1 MIAYFVKKR
10 KITILF
16 FLMAV
21 LVGAFSF
28 MQLPR
33 QEMPD
38 VVVRQAMVT
47 TIYPGAAPQKVEQTV
62 TKKLEQ
68 RIKEV
73 KGVGNI
79 TSTSGNGFSSI
90 LVETEGDAKPE
101 TVWDEMRKK
110 VQDAQADLPED
121 AEVPVINDNLASSF
135 IGSYAI
141 IADSRDSL
149 YDLNSLM
156 TSWEDQL
163 GALDG
168 VSDVT
173 ISGLPDQEVKIAI
186 DTQKLQQYRLP
197 WGRVV
202 QAVQARMD
210 LVPTGDVEYNDRTYQ
225 LIVKEAS
232 DPQEL
237 SRLLI
242 TRSESGSPVYLS
254 DIGSVQLAHADA
266 DVYAYAEGKPAI
278 RISLGAETGTD
289 IRTMNERVN
298 AKLAELQKTLPE
310 DVKFVT
316 LFAQKDNV
324 DEIFADLSR
333 ETLMAIAAVILI
345 CTLGLNL
352 LTSSFVALAIPV
364 SVAIAM
370 IFLPMLGVTLNQISV
385 VGLIIV
391 LGILVDD
398 AVVVNDNIERRLT
411 DLGETPSEAAVNGTK
426 EVAVSILT
434 ATLATIS
441 AFMPL
446 MFLSGD
452 VGAFI
457 KPIPVV
463 ISLAML
469 ASMLMSL
476 AIIPIFREWYET
488 RRPRKRKDTTAKPA
502 GLLGRQIQ
510 SLTHLYS
517 GKIMTK
523 VVKRPLFT
531 GLAGLL
537 IGTAAY
543 GLVLFTPIELFPEA
557 EDPHMTI
564 KITMPVGT
572 SLSETD
578 RVVQEIAGWVRQ
590 QPETEKVAYAAGGGA
605 PQLYSDLDGS
615 TASKEGDIYGQITVV
630 GKEHSFD
637 LDKTPEAWSRH
648 FDESYPGITITESTP
663 RLGIPVG
670 KPVSVRI
677 SGPETGELQALTQQV
692 RESIASIKGTSG
704 ITDDMGIERYA
715 LDLEVHQQAM
725 DQYQVSYADLTQT
738 LLLLNEGL
746 DASQFDTGSELIDI
760 KVYLNKDNT
769 DPNVLLQQLSVTNA
783 SGVQIPLSQLV
794 QVKPSFAIQQISHY
808 NLERT
813 VTVEADLE
821 GRTATDAAVDVRAEL
836 AKISF
841 PEGYSWEIG
850 GETSDQNEIF
860 ADLGTLSIVVVFL
873 ILILITIQFYS
884 ISIPLIIMTTVYLAA
899 AGGIL
904 GIFLTGM
911 PIGFMSIMGI
921 IALAGIVVRNGIV
934 MIEFIEDARHEGAEL
949 EDAVIQATAA
959 RFRPILLTSLT
970 AIVGMIPIALLGSLL
985 FKPLA
990 YAIIFGLLFSTLLT
1004 LFVVP
1009 SLYMLMAKYKLRRK
1023 QRKEK
1028 KATAEFDASDTRYLQ
1043 Q

>member
-73 KGVGNI
+73 KGVGDI

-90 LVETEGDAKPE
+90 LVETEDNADPE

-110 VQDAQADLPED
+110 VQDAQPDLPED
-121 AEVPVINDNLASSF
+121 AEVPVINDNLASLF

-149 YDLNSLM
+149 YALNSLM
-156 TSWEDQL
+156 TTWEDQL

-168 VSDVT
+168 VSNVT
-173 ISGLPDQEVKIAI
+173 ISGLPEQEVRIDI
-186 DTQKLQQYRLP
+186 DTQKLQQYHLP
-197 WGRVV
+197 WGQVV
-202 QAVQARMD
+202 QAVQGRMD

-225 LIVKEAS
+225 MIVKEAS
-232 DPQEL
+232 DPDQL
-237 SRLLI
+237 NRLLF
-242 TRSESGSPVYLS
+242 TRTESGSPVYLS
-254 DIGSVQLAHADA
+254 DIGTVQLTHAEA
-266 DVYAYAEGKPAI
+266 DYYAYATDKPAI
-278 RISLGAETGTD
+278 RIALGAETGTD
-289 IRTMNERVN
+289 VGSMNERVN
-298 AKLAELQKTLPE
+298 AKLAELKQTLPD
-310 DVKFVT
+310 DVQFVT
-316 LFAQKDNV
+316 LFAQQDNV

-411 DLGETPSEAAVNGTK
+411 DLGETPAEAAVNGTK
-426 EVAVSILT
+426 EVAISILT

-441 AFMPL
+441 AFTPL
-446 MFLSGD
+446 LFLSGD
-452 VGAFI
+452 VGVFI
-457 KPIPVV
+457 KPIPIV

-488 RRPRKRKDTTAKPA
+488 RRLHKRKDRTTKPA

-517 GKIMTK
+517 GKIMAK

-543 GLVLFTPIELFPEA
+543 GLILFTPIELFPES
-557 EDPHMTI
+557 EDPHMTMNV
-564 KITMPVGT
+564 TMPVGT
-572 SLSETD
+572 SLAETD
-578 RVVQEIAGWVRQ
+578 RVVQEMAGWIQQ

-605 PQLYSDLDGS
+605 PQLYSDLTGGS
-615 TASKEGDIYGQITVV
+615 PSEGDIYGQISVA
-630 GKEHSFD
+630 GKEHIFD
-637 LDKTPEAWSRH
+637 LDETPEAWSRY
-648 FDESYPGITITESTP
+648 FEETYPGVTITERIP

-677 SGPETGELQALTQQV
+677 SGTETEQLQALTQQV
-692 RESIASIKGTSG
+692 REAIASIDGTTG

-715 LDLEVHQQAM
+715 LELEVNQQAM
-725 DQYQVSYADLTQT
+725 DQYQVSHADLTQT

-746 DASQFDTGSELIDI
+746 DASLFDTGSELIDI
-760 KVYLNKDNT
+760 KVYLNQDTT
-769 DPNVLLQQLSVTNA
+769 DPNVLFQQLSVTNTTGA
-783 SGVQIPLSQLV
+783 QIPLSQLV
-794 QVKPSFAIQQISHY
+794 EVKPSFTIQQIKHY

-821 GRTATDAAVDVRAEL
+821 GRTAADAAGDVQTML
-836 AKISF
+836 AAISF

-850 GETSDQNEIF
+850 GETSDQSEIF
-860 ADLGTLSIVVVFL
+860 ADLGTLSIIVVFL
-873 ILILITIQFYS
+873 ILVLITIQFYS
-884 ISIPLIIMTTVYLAA
+884 ITIPLIIMTTVYLAA

-911 PIGFMSIMGI
+911 PVGFMSIMGI

-934 MIEFIEDARHEGAEL
+934 MIEFIEDARHQGIEL
-949 EDAVIQATAA
+949 EEAVIQATAA

-970 AIVGMIPIALLGSLL
+970 AIVGMLPIALLGSLL

-1009 SLYMLMAKYKLRRK
+1009 SLYMLMAQYKLRREL
-1023 QRKEK
+1023 RKETK
-1028 KATAEFDASDTRYLQ
+1028 TSAEPDVSDTGYLQ